1 LGNIPGVRLPW
12 PCEANEIFAILSRA
26 IDMALKA
33 GGALYYPWEFRDFG
47 AACAPPAED
56 EVFVRLV
63 TSFAT
68 LPSDVD
74 DFLSLARAAKPIGAH
89 KD

>member
-1 LGNIPGVRLPW
+1 MTSSATSAR
-12 PCEANEIFAILSRA
+12 
-26 IDMALKA
+26 
-33 GGALYYPWEFRDFG
+33 
-47 AACAPPAED
+47 PAED

-74 DFLSLARAAKPIGAH
+74 RFLALVRSAGH
-89 KD
+89 D